1 MLPVSTPANAIVYGT
16 GRIPIM
22 KMVIAGI
29 WLDILSVFLLTFF
42 VYTLGHLTFDVL
54 GELPTWAIT

>member
-1 MLPVSTPANAIVYGT
+1 
-16 GRIPIM
+16 M

-54 GELPTWAIT
+54 GQMPAWAMP